1 MKKLLKSFYVV
12 LVALVL
18 LLAACGAGSGNV
30 NVTNTGNV
38 CGVVTNVVT
47 TANGL
52 ASGFS
57 VVQDAIDRLTDANDC
72 RLGLLP
78 ATDARNL
85 GMGELVG
92 ELTQGEYN
100 GTPEPAHTLLLTATP
115 IYWGSNTGGHSE
127 ELSANN
133 LLQFVNSGQ
142 VDAIRITR
150 VWMVVV
156 TQYNACS
163 ACVQYVRQTARA
175 IANKLRNIAVQ
186 VSLWMVNRFIDPLN
200 SKTWIAPSGPGDVTQ
215 VLR

>member
-1 MKKLLKSFYVV
+1 MKKLIKSFYVV
-12 LVALVL
+12 LVMLVL
-18 LLAACGAGSGNV
+18 LLTACGTNSSNV
-30 NVTNTGNV
+30 NVTNSGNV
-38 CGVVTNVVT
+38 CGAVTNVVT
-47 TANGL
+47 TANGQV
-52 ASGFS
+52 SGLS
-57 VVQDAIDRLTDANDC
+57 VVQEAIYRLTDANDC

-100 GTPEPAHTLLLTATP
+100 GTPEPAHTLLLTVTP

-127 ELSANN
+127 ELSDNN

-142 VDAIRITR
+142 VDTSRITR
-150 VWMVVV
+150 VWMIVV

-163 ACVQYVRQTARA
+163 ACVQHVRQTARA
-175 IANKLRNIAVQ
+175 ISNKLRNIAVQ

-200 SKTWIAPSGPGDVTQ
+200 SKTWVAPSSPGDVTQ